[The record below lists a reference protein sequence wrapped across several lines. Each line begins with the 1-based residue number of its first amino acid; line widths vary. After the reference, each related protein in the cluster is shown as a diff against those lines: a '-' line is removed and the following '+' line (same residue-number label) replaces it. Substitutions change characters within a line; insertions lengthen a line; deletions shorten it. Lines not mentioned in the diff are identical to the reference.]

1 VRPARRAQ
9 EGEMHMNAT
18 AHPEPAAKLRLG
30 VSACLLGEKVRFDAG
45 HKQDRWVTDV
55 LGPFV
60 EFVPVCPEV
69 EIGLG
74 VPRES
79 IRLQGTGTH
88 VRLVAPKSG
97 ADLTPKMTVYADK
110 RSGQLARQN
119 LAGFVLKKDSPSCG
133 LERVRVY
140 DRQGV
145 PARTGRGLFAAALLD
160 RVPALPVEEEGR
172 LNDPRLRENFV
183 TRIFAH
189 QRWVDL
195 ERGGI
200 TRARLF
206 RFHEQ
211 HKFLLLAHSQ
221 AGMRR
226 LGHLLGASGARADA
240 RDLGGRYLEEF
251 AAAMTRVPTP
261 KNHTNVLQHVAGFF
275 SPRLDAG
282 DRAELTQT
290 IHEYRLGRLP
300 LVVPLTLVR
309 HYVRKL
315 QVPYLLDQ
323 VYLNPHP
330 DELMLLNH
338 V

>member
-1 VRPARRAQ
+1 
-9 EGEMHMNAT
+9 M
-18 AHPEPAAKLRLG
+18 
-30 VSACLLGEKVRFDAG
+30 
-45 HKQDRWVTDV
+45 
-55 LGPFV
+55 
-60 EFVPVCPEV
+60 PEV

-74 VPRES
+74 IPRES
-79 IRLQGTGTH
+79 IRLEAAEASL
-88 VRLVAPKSG
+88 RLFAPKSG
-97 ADLTPKMTVYADK
+97 TDLTAKMTAYADK
-110 RSGQLARQN
+110 RTGQLARQA
-119 LAGFVLKKDSPSCG
+119 LCGYILKKDSPTCG
-133 LERVRVY
+133 MERVRVY
-140 DRQGV
+140 DRNGV
-145 PARTGRGLFAAALLD
+145 PARSGRGLFAAALMERL
-160 RVPALPVEEEGR
+160 PALPVEEEGR

-189 QRWVDL
+189 QRWLEL
-195 ERGGI
+195 ERSGI

-211 HKFLLLAHSQ
+211 HKFVLLAHSQ

-226 LGHLLGASGARADA
+226 LGQVLAAAGKRADDRELA
-240 RDLGGRYLEEF
+240 ARYLGEF
-251 AAAMTRVPTP
+251 TSALARVPTP
-261 KNHTNVLQHVAGFF
+261 KNHTNVLQHVAGFL
-275 SPRLDAG
+275 SESLEAG
-282 DRAELTQT
+282 DRAELTQM
-290 IHEYRLGRLP
+290 IHEYRLERLP

>member
-1 VRPARRAQ
+1 MSAAART
-9 EGEMHMNAT
+9 ES
-18 AHPEPAAKLRLG
+18 AAKLRLG

-55 LGPFV
+55 LGHFV

-79 IRLQGTGTH
+79 IRLEGAGPN

-97 ADLTPKMTVYADK
+97 ADLTAKMTVYADK
-110 RSGQLARQN
+110 RARQLGRQS

-140 DRQGV
+140 DRHGV
-145 PARTGRGLFAAALLD
+145 PTRNGRGLFAAALL
-160 RVPALPVEEEGR
+160 RHFPALPVEEEGR
-172 LNDPRLRENFV
+172 LNDARLRENFV

-189 QRWVDL
+189 QRWLEL
-195 ERGGI
+195 ERAGVS
-200 TRARLF
+200 RARLF
-206 RFHEQ
+206 RFHER
-211 HKFLLLAHSQ
+211 HKYVLLAHSQ

-226 LGHLLGASGARADA
+226 LGHMLGATGRRADERELGAR
-240 RDLGGRYLEEF
+240 YLAEF
-251 AAAMTRVPTP
+251 ALAMARVPTT
-261 KNHTNVLQHVAGFF
+261 KNHTNVLQHLAGFF
-275 SPRLDAG
+275 SPQLDAG